1 MKKKEE
7 SLVLAAANSYQQK
20 YYFNPRYQN
29 LPANIKSE
37 LRLMCIRFAEEA
49 GGILE
54 IAFQPEGRL
63 QLKVHTAE
71 NDLLFDEIGAE
82 LLIKEYQR
90 EKEELFTKLELYFAS
105 LYGEETE
112 KGSRQGRNGE

>member
-1 MKKKEE
+1 MKKNAEN
-7 SLVLAAANSYQQK
+7 LILAAANSYQQK

-29 LPANIKSE
+29 LPADIKSE
-37 LRLMCIRFAEEA
+37 LRLMCVRFAEEA

-54 IAFQPEGRL
+54 MGFSPEGSL

-71 NDLLFDEIGAE
+71 DDVLFDEIGAE

-90 EKEELFTKLELYFAS
+90 EKEELFAKLELYFAA
-105 LYGEETE
+105 LYREGANGGRQE
-112 KGSRQGRNGE
+112 K